1 MKIRKAKLIYQYIY
15 QWYQTKV
22 LPVCNGTYLTNVAEQ
37 KNWHCDK
44 RHKRHAIMRVV
55 ALWGLSIMTFVA
67 FLMFVGILWLLNYNV
82 CRLWCVSHYDVC
94 RQLWRLSLIGL
105 VAVSLKGLG
114 HEIFDLKKK
123 SSRTSYEKAKTA
135 LRNFSFSRRSSRKT
149 YVRVVRDNDYAD
161 IDRYFEDISL
171 NLNKW
176 VC

>member
-1 MKIRKAKLIYQYIY
+1 M
-15 QWYQTKV
+15 
-22 LPVCNGTYLTNVAEQ
+22 C
-37 KNWHCDK
+37 
-44 RHKRHAIMRVV
+44 V
-55 ALWGLSIMTFVA
+55 ALWRLSPIMTFVA
-67 FLMFVGILWLLNYNV
+67 Y
-82 CRLWCVSHYDVC
+82 RVSRSIV
-94 RQLWRLSLIGL
+94 
-105 VAVSLKGLG
+105 KGTG
-114 HEIFDLKKK
+114 PRDFRSKKK